1 MPGLPV
7 HHQLPEFVCLDMMKS
22 FSTLFHQG
30 HERENV
36 PERSHIITT
45 TSAASSGPCR
55 VAMGYS

>member
-1 MPGLPV
+1 MKFFSD
-7 HHQLPEFVCLDMMKS
+7 PELISAALAPSLGYTSM
-22 FSTLFHQG
+22 LQ
-30 HERENV
+30 RENV